1 MIAAVIGM
9 VSSGASI
16 ALRIAD
22 RKGKY
27 IILTE
32 ILSLVGSI
40 AVLAA
45 ICWEMSFLKRH
56 FPYFML

>member
-1 MIAAVIGM
+1 MIAAVIGL

-22 RKGKY
+22 RKEKY

-45 ICWEMSFLKRH
+45 ICWGRKDSEDTYLEEA
-56 FPYFML
+56 